1 MDRLPA
7 NLQSIGDARLP
18 EVYANAKV
26 ALQACVKLDECQTWA
41 NKAEA
46 MASYARQSEDDEM
59 RKMAD
64 RIQAR
69 AVKRCGALL
78 QEIKPSPGRQKESGG
93 TLPRFSRTQA
103 ARDAGMSDDQRKNA
117 LRVAKIP
124 DAEFESAVEG
134 DNPPTVT
141 ALAEQGTVKKLAV
154 NAAAA
159 AKAKPGDNPA
169 AALIDLIE
177 HFERINVSVTVART
191 SNDDRITL
199 MTQLAR
205 ANACLNKTAVE
216 IAISGGANLGK
227 LAPVS
232 LRLEALEFLKAATAR
247 IEAELAGRA
256 VATPG
261 AAA

>member
-1 MDRLPA
+1 
-7 NLQSIGDARLP
+7 
-18 EVYANAKV
+18 
-26 ALQACVKLDECQTWA
+26 
-41 NKAEA
+41 
-46 MASYARQSEDDEM
+46 
-59 RKMAD
+59 
-64 RIQAR
+64 
-69 AVKRCGALL
+69 
-78 QEIKPSPGRQKESGG
+78 
-93 TLPRFSRTQA
+93 
-103 ARDAGMSDDQRKNA
+103 MSDDQRKNA